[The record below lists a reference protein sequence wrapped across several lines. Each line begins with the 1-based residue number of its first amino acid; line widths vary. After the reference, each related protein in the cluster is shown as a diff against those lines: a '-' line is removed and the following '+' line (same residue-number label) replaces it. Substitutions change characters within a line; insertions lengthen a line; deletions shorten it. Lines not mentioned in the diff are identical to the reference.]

1 MGEEY
6 IETDIFFDGEVPEV
20 NPNKKNDD
28 YGNDE
33 RAIFQV
39 MNYPFCLFL
48 IIVYIFFDKV
58 SFWVCL
64 SIYLWLTSFINIRYF
79 RRKRAIQKSNGYPAR
94 IIAVQLGT
102 REYGG
107 RYKATIGT
115 YGLKVKYAE
124 GVKCIFVSDCKI
136 KQEVKDH
143 LKFGL

>member
-64 SIYLWLTSFINIRYF
+64 AIYLWLTSFINIRYF

-143 LKFGL
+143 LKFWL